1 MRVHGVV
8 WAGTRTD
15 AFEETFAF
23 FRDILG
29 IELSLLG
36 PDFAFSRM
44 PNTSQLEIFGPR
56 DGAHDHFTTGPVPEF
71 LVDNIEDALGELR
84 DAGVEIVGEPV
95 VEDGNG
101 WVHFRAPDGYVYGLT
116 NGWQYRR

>member
-1 MRVHGVV
+1 
-8 WAGTRTD
+8 
-15 AFEETFAF
+15 
-23 FRDILG
+23 
-29 IELSLLG
+29 
-36 PDFAFSRM
+36 
-44 PNTSQLEIFGPR
+44 
-56 DGAHDHFTTGPVPEF
+56 VPEF